1 MNAAICSRDKRC
13 VSATCPGWWEIPT
26 SKTVFARSIAMV
38 VFFTVDSSYDRLRSI
53 RDDFGTSMPFQSPGG
68 VHLIICGLADA
79 SPYLPGAAAPLL
91 ARMGNRPCPIAC
103 RALALHKRSLLA
115 PAIPTA
121 AYLLPAPY
129 CETRPSRTCYRELS
143 APYRAARAALTH
155 RPCRNR
161 PGLDSQ
167 HTGRPRWARSHNQ

>member
-68 VHLIICGLADA
+68 VHLIICADQGSFAA
-79 SPYLPGAAAPLL
+79 SFLTAQPPLL
-91 ARMGNRPCPIAC
+91 SRRGD
-103 RALALHKRSLLA
+103 HRS
-115 PAIPTA
+115 
-121 AYLLPAPY
+121 
-129 CETRPSRTCYRELS
+129 
-143 APYRAARAALTH
+143 
-155 RPCRNR
+155 
-161 PGLDSQ
+161 
-167 HTGRPRWARSHNQ
+167 